1 MYGANTYKEANKN
14 YQTVLIN
21 IIQYFFKYIEHLFCK
36 QHFLFKYANETFFVT
51 YINQHI

>member
-21 IIQYFFKYIEHLFCK
+21 IIQNFCQIYRAFILQTAFFI
-36 QHFLFKYANETFFVT
+36 
-51 YINQHI
+51 